1 MEIDWIIGC
10 GSRLAKLR
18 SNLQSVSLI
27 FQDIMFDMAR
37 QWQSLDYMSEVYPD
51 FDPEVHKKKMADIE
65 GTNTHDNDQSE
76 SHQS

>member
-1 MEIDWIIGC
+1 MEAGLPSC
-10 GSRLAKLR
+10 GATCRA
-18 SNLQSVSLI
+18 SLSY